1 MRVATETVRWR
12 EGELIVFDDSFE
24 HEVWNDS
31 GETRI
36 VLIVDFNHPDL
47 PEKERKRQ
55 EDNLEVVG
63 WEEDGPK
70 YVIRGQEGE
79 EGGKTTGSEEEEE
92 ERKVDV
98 TVSPSYLILSFG
110 TLVLV
115 VVVVAILGG
124 KGKGDGG
131 RARKKKQ

>member
-24 HEVWNDS
+24 HEVWNES

-70 YVIRGQEGE
+70 YVIRGQEWE
-79 EGGKTTGSEEEEE
+79 EGGKTTKSEEEE

-98 TVSPSYLILSFG
+98 TVSPSSLILCLG
-110 TLVLV
+110 VLVLV
-115 VVVVAILGG
+115 VLVVARLGG